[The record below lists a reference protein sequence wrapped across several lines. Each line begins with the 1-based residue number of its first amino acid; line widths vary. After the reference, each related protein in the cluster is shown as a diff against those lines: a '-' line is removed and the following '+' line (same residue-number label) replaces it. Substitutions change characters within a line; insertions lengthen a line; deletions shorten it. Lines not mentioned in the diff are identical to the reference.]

1 MLENI
6 RLSLQGILSHKVR
19 SILTMLGIIIGI
31 AAIIAI
37 VSTIKGTNEQIK
49 NNLIGSGSN
58 AVDVQ
63 LYQGEYAY
71 DFSYQSAPDGVSVV
85 SDSTREAISKIDEVE
100 SASFYRMRS
109 YCENVYYYNT
119 QYSGA
124 MYGIDENYF
133 DTAGYQIQQG
143 RGFTAKEYT
152 DNRKVVILD
161 NTAVKSLF
169 SAEDPLG
176 ATIDIGGDPFTV
188 VGIVVETNPFE
199 PVINSEED
207 YWTYMGSSGG
217 RMFIPGQSWPI
228 AYRFDEPENCLA
240 KAVDTD
246 SMPSVGKQVADLMNA
261 SIQTS
266 SDGESDTQILYKSQD
281 LLGQAK
287 SLQDLSASTNTM
299 LIWIASISLLVGG
312 IGVMNIMLVSVTE
325 RTREIGLK
333 KAIGAKKSRILA
345 QFLTEASVLTS
356 IGGIIGVLIGI
367 GLAQLISHVASVPV
381 AVSTVSIVISVVFSM
396 VVGIVFG
403 LIPSIKAANLNPI
416 DALRYE

>member
-49 NNLIGSGSN
+49 NNLIGAGN
-58 AVDVQ
+58 NTVDIQ
-63 LYQGEYAY
+63 LYQGEGPY
-71 DFSYQSAPDGVSVV
+71 DFSYQGVPEGVPVV
-85 SDSTREAISKIDEVE
+85 SDSTRAEIAALDEVE
-100 SASFYRMRS
+100 SVSFYRTRS
-109 YCENVYYYNT
+109 YCENVYYRNT
-119 QYSGA
+119 PFNGA
-124 MYGIDENYF
+124 MFGIDNAYF
-133 DTAGYQIQQG
+133 DTACYQIQQG
-143 RGFTAKEYT
+143 RGFTEKEYA

-169 SAEDPLG
+169 SSENPIG
-176 ATIDIGGDPFTV
+176 ETIDIGGEPFTI
-188 VGIVVETNPFE
+188 VGIAVESNTFE

-217 RMFIPGQSWPI
+217 KMFIPSQSWPI
-228 AYRFDEPENCLA
+228 VYRFDEPENCLA

-246 SMPSVGKQVADLMNA
+246 SMPSVGKKAADLMNA
-261 SIQTS
+261 ALQTGAG
-266 SDGESDTQILYKSQD
+266 GESEMQIQYQSED

-287 SLQDLSASTNTM
+287 SLQDLSSSTNTM
-299 LIWIASISLLVGG
+299 LIAIASISLLVGG

-333 KAIGAKKSRILA
+333 KAIGAKKRRILA

-356 IGGIIGVLIGI
+356 IGGIIGIGI
-367 GLAQLISHVASVPV
+367 GIVLAQVISRIASVPV
-381 AVSTVSIVISVVFSM
+381 AISSLSIVVSVVFSM
-396 VVGIVFG
+396 AVGIVFG

>member
-49 NNLIGSGSN
+49 NNLIGAGN
-58 AVDVQ
+58 NTVNIQ
-63 LYQGEYAY
+63 LYQGESPY
-71 DFSYQSAPDGVSVV
+71 DFSYQNVPEGVSVV
-85 SDSTREAISKIDEVE
+85 SDSTREGIAALDEVE
-100 SASFYRMRS
+100 SVSFYRTRS
-109 YCENVYYYNT
+109 YCENVYYCNT
-119 QYSGA
+119 PFNGA
-124 MYGIDENYF
+124 MFGIDNAYF
-133 DTAGYQIQQG
+133 DTAGYQIQRG
-143 RGFTAKEYT
+143 RGFMEREYT
-152 DNRKVVILD
+152 DNCKVVILD

-169 SAEDPLG
+169 SSENPVG
-176 ATIDIGGDPFTV
+176 ETIDIGGEPFTIVGV
-188 VGIVVETNPFE
+188 VAESNPFE

-217 RMFIPGQSWPI
+217 KMFIPSQSWPI
-228 AYRFDEPENCLA
+228 VYRFDEPENCLA
-240 KAVDTD
+240 KAKDTD
-246 SMPSVGKQVADLMNA
+246 SMPSVGKKAADLLNA
-261 SIQTS
+261 ALQINANGENEVQIQYQS
-266 SDGESDTQILYKSQD
+266 ED

-287 SLQDLSASTNTM
+287 SLQDLSSSTNTM
-299 LIWIASISLLVGG
+299 LIAIASISLLVGG

-333 KAIGAKKSRILA
+333 KAIGAKKGRILA

-356 IGGIIGVLIGI
+356 IGGLIGI
-367 GLAQLISHVASVPV
+367 GIGIVLAQVISKIASVPV
-381 AVSTVSIVISVVFSM
+381 AISSLSIVVSVVFSM